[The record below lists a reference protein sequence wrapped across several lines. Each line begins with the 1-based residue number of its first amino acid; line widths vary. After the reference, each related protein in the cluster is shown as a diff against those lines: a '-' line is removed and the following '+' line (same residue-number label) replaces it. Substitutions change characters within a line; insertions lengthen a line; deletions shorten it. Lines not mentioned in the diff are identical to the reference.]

1 MCEYY
6 PIKITTSHVVAIK
19 HLKYGLS
26 ELEAYCIKNI
36 NLSMKKELVF
46 LLGIFW
52 SRTFFS
58 NWKLHFL
65 LVMVEIK
72 HFWYYFLLVLDYNLT
87 SEYGIPILD
96 IKVKAIKL
104 KKF

>member
-6 PIKITTSHVVAIK
+6 PIKITTSHIVAIEQ
-19 HLKYGLS
+19 LKYGLS

-36 NLSMKKELVF
+36 NFSMKKELVF

-58 NWKLHFL
+58 N
-65 LVMVEIK
+65 
-72 HFWYYFLLVLDYNLT
+72 
-87 SEYGIPILD
+87 
-96 IKVKAIKL
+96 
-104 KKF
+104 